1 MAEQDAQQPPATD
14 EQQATVI
21 DVKLQGVLLSL
32 VRKHTTRD
40 KAARRVQILDARTQR
55 FFYRGLQYLAWD
67 EKDQALVSI
76 NGVATPNNGGED
88 AGSYR
93 QTFNIYQAYAKSFM
107 AVFSQ
112 NAPNSRAE
120 ADDPKNPLDIAAAAE
135 ANKARRIIEKQNPP
149 KAIQIDAARLLWTDG
164 LVVTYTRSVMGKD
177 NKPGEKIDLF
187 GVLETR
193 FPMTAGCIE
202 NCGYA
207 QINTEHDVAFLKSK
221 FPEAAARIT
230 PSDGGDEFD
239 RISRLAV
246 AQGMN
251 QQQNN
256 SGSGSAYLATYS
268 RTWLR
273 SWTFEELPDGEDKDA
288 LKAAFP
294 DGCYVGFAGETYCES
309 RNESMDDHL
318 ALCHALPGDG
328 MHRPSVGKSMMSA
341 QEAFNDMM
349 NLAQETF
356 EYGVPST
363 WVDQDAIDIDAIQE
377 QESKPKMYLPFERQE
392 NASAESHFFQE
403 AAAEPS
409 PAMMSFMQD
418 VQGPLCQ
425 FLTGQQPGLFG
436 GEMED
441 QKTASGYAMAK
452 NQAMGVMGLNW
463 MPYVQFW
470 STVIGQA
477 VECAAA
483 VRTGVISSLVP
494 GSQKGKTETVSV
506 DYDALREGKAKWTPE
521 TDENFPD
528 SYSEKVN
535 KFNTFVQ
542 QYGSSPAGQAILQ
555 EPNNQAF
562 AKNLLGLEELVI
574 PGADA
579 RDKQLT
585 EISELLAATPIPD
598 IQGFQQAMQQ
608 WQMAIQ
614 QAQAA
619 GQQPPPQPLQQ
630 QFQTSS
636 ISVDAEFD
644 MHAVEFAE
652 VQTFVNSPDGQKAKA
667 QNPMGFSNVRLHGL
681 EHKKAMGA
689 QQQPPQEKPSETIA
703 FKDLPPEGQ
712 IQMAAQAGLQL
723 VPQDIA
729 MKAQMDAAAKAPAPK
744 PPQIGA

>member
-1 MAEQDAQQPPATD
+1 MAEQDAQQSKP
-14 EQQATVI
+14 I
-21 DVKLQGVLLSL
+21 DVHLQGVLLSL

-40 KAARRVQILDARTQR
+40 STARRVQVLDARTQR

-67 EKDQALVSI
+67 AKDQALVSI
-76 NGVATPNNGGED
+76 NGLSSVSRED
-88 AGSYR
+88 EGSASYR

-120 ADDPKNPLDIAAAAE
+120 ADDPKSSLDIAAAAE
-135 ANKARRIIEKQNPP
+135 ANKARRVIEKQNPP
-149 KAIQIDAARLLWTDG
+149 KALQIDAARLLWTDG
-164 LVVTYTRSVMGKD
+164 LIVTYTRSVTDKD
-177 NKPGEKIDLF
+177 GKPGEKIDLF

-193 FPMTAGCIE
+193 FPMTCACIE
-202 NCGYA
+202 ECGYG
-207 QINTEHDVAFLKSK
+207 QISTEHDVAFLKSK
-221 FPEAAARIT
+221 FPDAAAKIVA
-230 PSDGGDEFD
+230 SDAGDEFD
-239 RISRLAV
+239 RISRISV

-251 QQQNN
+251 QQQAN
-256 SGSGSAYLATYS
+256 SGSSMSYLATFS

-273 SWTFEELPDGEDKDA
+273 PWTFEELPDGDDKDA

-363 WVDQDAIDIDAIQE
+363 WVDQDAIDIDAITE
-377 QESKPKMYLPFERQE
+377 QESKPKMYLPFERQ
-392 NASAESHFFQE
+392 NDASAESHFFQE
-403 AAAEPS
+403 EAAEPS

-418 VQGPLCQ
+418 VQGPICQ
-425 FLTGQQPGLFG
+425 FLTGQQPSLFG
-436 GEMED
+436 GDMED
-441 QKTASGYAMAK
+441 QKTATGYSIAK
-452 NQAMGVMGLNW
+452 NQAMGIMGLNW

-470 STVIGQA
+470 CTVIRQA
-477 VECAAA
+477 VTAAA
-483 VRTGVISSLVP
+483 NVRTGVISALVP
-494 GSQKGKTETVSV
+494 SGKKGKTETVSV
-506 DYDALREGKAKWTPE
+506 DFDALREGKARWTPE

-528 SYSEKVN
+528 SYAEKAN
-535 KFNTFVQ
+535 KFNAFVQ
-542 QYGSSPAGQAILQ
+542 QVGATPAGQAILQ
-555 EPNNQAF
+555 QPDNQAF

-574 PGADA
+574 PGAES

-598 IQGFQQAMQQ
+598 IQGFSQAMQQ
-608 WQMAIQ
+608 WEAAAQ

-619 GQQPPPQPLQQ
+619 AQQAPPPPSQQ

-636 ISVDAEFD
+636 IPVDADFD
-644 MHAVEFAE
+644 LHQVEFAE

-667 QNPMGFSNVRLHGL
+667 QNTLGFANVRLHGL
-681 EHKKAMGA
+681 EHKKAMQA
-689 QQQPPQEKPSETIA
+689 QQTPPQDKPSETIA
-703 FKDLPPEGQ
+703 FKDLPPAGQ

-723 VPQDIA
+723 SPQDIE
-729 MKAQMDAAAKAPAPK
+729 MQAQIAAAAKAPAPK
-744 PPQIGA
+744 PPPQIGV